1 MKLAFGRSYVLQVD
15 SPGSPTTMTLRVTDP
30 LAGLEVGDGRAPSPV
45 LHAPDH
51 QHVAIHALQTQL
63 ASLLAALQAYAV

>member
-15 SPGSPTTMTLRVTDP
+15 SDGSPRTMTLRVTDP
-30 LAGLEVGDGRAPSPV
+30 LAGLEVGDWRAPSPV

-51 QHVAIHALQTQL
+51 QHIAIQIQL